1 MLVEPKAA
9 AVRPRVLRKGLDPR
23 EPVLLEELVADRL
36 ERHDYGRV
44 RLAGPRGSGASTA
57 LRHLASLFGERSDFV
72 AWHGVPSTEVVIQ
85 AGTRLLVYANGA
97 EPFDCGG
104 DDVWQLSG
112 WSTDDRIEYLLARHP
127 QACANVMARVERRP
141 AWCELDGNALVW
153 SSVLDRLALDPALA
167 GVPEALAVELD
178 ELAAHDPDWPVVVM
192 VAEAEF
198 GNRDQS
204 TFLPFTRLHSSRI
217 SAFASQR
224 GVRRMVAA
232 RTRSGLF
239 GAAWE
244 SWSSHPVL
252 SDDDFEAL
260 AWAMPIGTDV
270 EGRLAELCTLEEPGP
285 ASTALGLLHRR
296 APERARDL
304 VRAVAR
310 GAFEGLGWIGARL
323 PGCVAPRC
331 LLPRSGSELR
341 LDYAKVERSTWSHTR
356 VARTSFTHA
365 DFTDAAL
372 EGARWVRVDLAE
384 ATLQRARG
392 SAFGAYAVSFRK
404 GDLRRAEFANAR
416 FHLCWFEDADLREA
430 RLTEAR
436 IERCAFD
443 RALLEG
449 VDMTGAR
456 VVRSLLERADL
467 RATKLDRARM
477 HECWLRHA
485 NLEGSAAAALDLS
498 GSTLANALLTGT
510 HWPNADLRGV
520 QLVGAG
526 LNGIDWSGSDLRG
539 ADFTGAIFQLGSTRS
554 GLLVGAPAMWGT
566 KTGFYTIDWER
577 DGRRPPEQIRVANLR
592 GADLRGAKV
601 LRCDFHLV
609 DLRGVQCTAEQYA
622 HFERCGAFVD
632 PRR

>member
-9 AVRPRVLRKGLDPR
+9 AVRPRVSRKDLDSR

-36 ERHDYGRV
+36 DRRDYGHV

-57 LRHLASLFGERSDFV
+57 LRHLAHLFRERSDV
-72 AWHGVPSTEVVIQ
+72 VVWDGVPSDEVVEH
-85 AGTRLLVYANGA
+85 AATRLLVYANGI
-97 EPFDCGG
+97 EPVDRGG
-104 DDVWQLSG
+104 DDMWQLAG

-127 QACANVMARVERRP
+127 QACASVMARVERCP
-141 AWCELDGNALVW
+141 AWCELDGNPLVW

-167 GVPEALAVELD
+167 GVPDALAVELD
-178 ELAAHDPDWPVVVM
+178 ELALCDPDWPLVVI

-198 GNRDQS
+198 GTRNK
-204 TFLPFTRLHSSRI
+204 TPFLPLARLRSSRV
-217 SAFASQR
+217 SAFASQP

-232 RTRSGLF
+232 RTRADLYGD
-239 GAAWE
+239 AWR

-260 AWAMPIGTDV
+260 SWALPVGVGV
-270 EGRLAELCTLEEPGP
+270 EQRLAELCQSEQPGL
-285 ASTALGLLHRR
+285 ASTAIGLLHRR
-296 APERARDL
+296 APDRARDL
-304 VRAVAR
+304 LRALAR
-310 GAFEGLGWIGARL
+310 GEFEGLGWIGARL

-341 LDYAKVERSTWSHTR
+341 LDYAKLARSTWSRTR
-356 VARTSFTHA
+356 VARTSFTYA
-365 DFTDAAL
+365 DLTDATL

-384 ATLQRARG
+384 ATLQRVRG
-392 SAFGAYAVSFRK
+392 SALGAYAVSFRK
-404 GDLRRAEFANAR
+404 GDLRRAGFANAR
-416 FHLCWFEDADLREA
+416 FYLCWFEDADLRDA
-430 RLTEAR
+430 LLSEAR

-443 RALLEG
+443 RARLEG
-449 VDMTGAR
+449 VDLTGACITR
-456 VVRSLLERADL
+456 TLLERADL
-467 RATKLDRARM
+467 RTTKLDHARLN
-477 HECWLRHA
+477 ECWLRHA
-485 NLEGSAAAALDLS
+485 NLEGSAALALDLS

-520 QLVGAG
+520 QLAGAG
-526 LNGIDWSGSDLRG
+526 LNGIDWAGSDLRA

-577 DGRRPPEQIRVANLR
+577 DGRRPPEQIRVANLC

-609 DLRGVQCTAEQYA
+609 DLRGARCTAEQHA